1 MVSKASDDFPDPDR
15 PVSTT
20 SESRGSVIEMF
31 FRLCS
36 RAPETTIALDGG
48 IHMNCRE
55 ANRRSP
61 FHVPAICVD
70 NAPRDRAASAA
81 VTDLADDP
89 EAHALLPVVEAA
101 LGAALS
107 ALDALDVS
115 AIPAEPDLDPS
126 RAPRPPITRPAHRCA
141 IRRHRRA

>member
-1 MVSKASDDFPDPDR
+1 MVSNASEDFPDPDR
-15 PVSTT
+15 PVSPT

-48 IHMNCRE
+48 IDMNCRQ
-55 ANRRSP
+55 ANRRS
-61 FHVPAICVD
+61 HVLLSANCVA

-89 EAHALLPVVEAA
+89 EAQALLPVVEAA
-101 LGAALS
+101 LGPALA
-107 ALDALDVS
+107 ALDAL
-115 AIPAEPDLDPS
+115 
-126 RAPRPPITRPAHRCA
+126 
-141 IRRHRRA
+141 